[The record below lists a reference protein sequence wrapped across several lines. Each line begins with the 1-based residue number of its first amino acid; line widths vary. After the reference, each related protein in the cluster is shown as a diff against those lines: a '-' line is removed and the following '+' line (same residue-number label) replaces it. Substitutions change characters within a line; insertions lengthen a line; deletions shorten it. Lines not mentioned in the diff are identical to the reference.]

1 MERHSVDIVDIPMFP
16 ITMVDVVL
24 WHGSFWPVENRRLV
38 HVIPEPEIRGRSNK
52 FVEFEE

>member
-1 MERHSVDIVDIPMFP
+1 MERHSVDVVDVPMFP

-38 HVIPEPEIRGRSNK
+38 HVIPNPEIRGRSNK